1 MRKLLTADKV
11 TVILS
16 NTGTSLLVEGLVPD
30 ERTVQIT
37 REYLERNITEEEA
50 LEKINAVAKNSLS

>member
-50 LEKINAVAKNSLS
+50 LEKIIAVAKNSLS